1 MTTETEPS
9 VAVAAPSSESR
20 APVRVAVVGLG
31 RAGLTHA
38 AVFANLTGGELVG
51 LADRDT
57 AARRVAHG
65 LGFSAPCFNEVHR
78 LIERA
83 RPDALVVATPQ
94 NQRIAVAREAIEA
107 GCAVLVERPVSDRP
121 GEADALWALAAQRNV
136 CLAATQPLALQPV
149 FAWAAR
155 AHAAGVLGR
164 LKQARSSMYRS
175 LVFAP
180 IPRERLDPRHVAS
193 GVLTHFSFDL
203 LSLLVGWL
211 GPAASVRARG
221 SAIYGSLEDELH
233 AMMTLPD
240 GVEVGFDSSWSQPG
254 YPRASTVIELAGENG
269 TLLVSNEACELELQ
283 SPVAGYPA
291 GATRV
296 RESELPQP
304 ARFDLDGEGFT
315 LQDAAFLDW
324 LGGGPAPIYAAA
336 NLAAHRVLDALL
348 QSARED
354 GSPVAVGS

>member
-9 VAVAAPSSESR
+9 VAEAAPSSASPT
-20 APVRVAVVGLG
+20 PVRVAVAGLG
-31 RAGLTHA
+31 RAGITHA
-38 AVFANLTGGELVG
+38 AVFANLAGGELLG
-51 LADRDT
+51 LADRDAT
-57 AARRVAHG
+57 ARRAAHG
-65 LGFSAPCFNEVHR
+65 LGFSVPCFGDVRR
-78 LIERA
+78 LLERA
-83 RPDALVVATPQ
+83 RPDALVVSTPQ
-94 NQRIAVAREAIEA
+94 NQRVDVARQAIEA
-107 GCAVLVERPVSDRP
+107 GCAVLIERPVSDRP
-121 GEADALWALAAQRNV
+121 GEAAALWALAGQRNV
-136 CLAATQPLALQPV
+136 RLAATQPLALQPV

-155 AHAAGVLGR
+155 AQAAGVLGR
-164 LKQARSSMYRS
+164 LRQARSSMYRS

-180 IPRERLDPRHVAS
+180 IPRERLDPRRVAS

-203 LSLLVGWL
+203 LSLLVGML
-211 GPAASVRARG
+211 GPPASVRAQG
-221 SAIYGSLEDELH
+221 SAIYGTLEDELH

-254 YPRASTVIELAGENG
+254 YPKASTVIELAGENG

-315 LQDAAFLDW
+315 LQNSAFLDW
-324 LGGGPAPIYAAA
+324 VAGGPAPVYAHA

-354 GSPVAVGS
+354 GTSVAVGT